1 MYSGDNIT
9 SNKKW
14 LSWRANVKELSSLP
28 EAIID
33 RSKPFI
39 VYVRTFIGRQ

>member
-1 MYSGDNIT
+1 MFSEDNIT
-9 SNKKW
+9 SNKKG
-14 LSWRANVKELSSLP
+14 LSWQANVKELSSLP

-39 VYVRTFIGRQ
+39 VYVRTFIGHQ